1 MMNTSGSAL
10 SGSTSSPET
19 FAQIRAWLRICEQH
33 DTCNCWAQ
41 INGLDIGLPLRLL
54 DVGQRSGR
62 TDFRLVYGEML
73 APQESRYMT
82 LSHCWGV
89 EPILKLT
96 SANLD
101 AFCNGMSETQLPKS
115 FQDAISIARYLDI
128 RYLWIDALCILQ
140 DSSLD
145 WKIQAQTM
153 AQVYSGSYLNIAAS
167 DSSNSSGGIFSER
180 DKTLP
185 VRFTV
190 PLKYTPR
197 ADNILLCHFDAFEID
212 MMRSPLNRRSWVMQ
226 ERYLAPRVVHYTRHM
241 VYWECTASTASEAL
255 PPALESGFG
264 DIRQLK
270 KLDARVLQT
279 HNLSSEVTQA
289 VYALWDNLV
298 ALYTRSNLTYGS
310 DKAVAIQ
317 GVAKVIC
324 RYLRLDESSAYV
336 NGLWR
341 PRFVDG
347 LMWICERSQNRD
359 SGGPLDSGACSW
371 SWLSR
376 RGKICSSHGGGTP
389 VSQVLEI
396 QADCILNT
404 PTAAAG
410 GFARLRGPMCRAVV
424 SFAMSAE
431 IDNPMW
437 QPFQILLGGEI
448 MVATKSCT
456 LYFDDPEQYITTEAS
471 EHEIYLL
478 LGGAMIDGE
487 CTADPDVPEKAP
499 SWSGHGYECLAV
511 KPVERRPGHFRRAG
525 KVVLAILEN
534 DDEGR
539 RTLAT
544 VEEDKRLRNVVDTQ
558 FRTHDISED
567 LYESVDDFMYTITL
581 V

>member
-1 MMNTSGSAL
+1 MTTSGSAL

-73 APQESRYMT
+73 PPQESRYMT

-167 DSSNSSGGIFSER
+167 DSSNSSGGLFSER

-190 PLKYTPR
+190 SLKCTPQ
-197 ADNILLCHFDAFEID
+197 ADRILLCHFDAFEDD
-212 MMRSPLNRRSWVMQ
+212 M
-226 ERYLAPRVVHYTRHM
+226 ERYLAPRVVHYTRRM
-241 VYWECTASTASEAL
+241 VYWECTATTASEAVH
-255 PPALESGFG
+255 PALESGFG

-270 KLDARVLQT
+270 KFNARVLQT
-279 HNLSSEVTQA
+279 HNLSSEATQ
-289 VYALWDNLV
+289 VIYALWDNLITV
-298 ALYTRSNLTYGS
+298 YTRGNLTYGS
-310 DKAVAIQ
+310 DKAIAIQ

-324 RYLRLDESSAYV
+324 RYLRLDERSAYV

-341 PRFVDG
+341 PKFVDG
-347 LMWICERSQNRD
+347 LMWICERSQD
-359 SGGPLDSGACSW
+359 SESRGPLDSGACSW

-376 RGKICSSHGGGTP
+376 RGSIWSSHGGGIP

-396 QADCILNT
+396 QADCTLNT

-437 QPFQILLGGEI
+437 QPYQLLLGGET
-448 MVATKSCT
+448 MVAKNSCR

-478 LGGAMIDGE
+478 LGRAMIDSE
-487 CTADPDVPEKAP
+487 CTAGKDILENAP
-499 SWSGHGYECLAV
+499 SWSGYDYECLAV
-511 KPVERRPGHFRRAG
+511 EPVERRPGHFRRAG
-525 KVVLAILEN
+525 TAVLAILEK

-539 RTLAT
+539 RTIAT
-544 VEEDKRLRNVVDTQ
+544 MEEDKRLRKVVDTQ
-558 FRTHDISED
+558 FQTNDISED
-567 LYESVDDFMYTITL
+567 LYKSFDDFMYTITL

>member
-1 MMNTSGSAL
+1 MTTSGSAL

-33 DTCNCWAQ
+33 DTCNRWAL

-54 DVGQRSGR
+54 DIGQRSSR
-62 TDFRLVYGEML
+62 TNLRLVCGGTL
-73 APQESRYMT
+73 PPQGSRYMT

-115 FQDAISIARYLDI
+115 FQDAISIARYLDV

-145 WKIQAQTM
+145 WQIQAQTM
-153 AQVYSGSYLNIAAS
+153 AQVYSGSYLNIAAT

-185 VRFTV
+185 
-190 PLKYTPR
+190 
-197 ADNILLCHFDAFEID
+197 
-212 MMRSPLNRRSWVMQ
+212 
-226 ERYLAPRVVHYTRHM
+226 ERYLAPRVVHYTRQM

-255 PPALESGFG
+255 PPALNSGFG
-264 DIRQLK
+264 DIRRLK
-270 KLDARVLQT
+270 KLDSRALQT

-289 VYALWDNLV
+289 VYALWDHLV
-298 ALYTRSNLTYGS
+298 ALYTRGNLTYGS
-310 DKAVAIQ
+310 DKAIAIQ

-324 RYLRLDESSAYV
+324 RYLRLDERSAYV

-341 PRFVDG
+341 PKFVDG
-347 LMWICERSQNRD
+347 LMWICERSRNSDIR
-359 SGGPLDSGACSW
+359 GPLDSGACSW

-376 RGKICSSHGGGTP
+376 RGSIWSSHGGGPP
-389 VSQVLEI
+389 VSRVLEI
-396 QADCILNT
+396 QADCILNM

-437 QPFQILLGGEI
+437 QPFQLLLGGET
-448 MVATKSCT
+448 MVATKSCR

-478 LGGAMIDGE
+478 LGRAKIDGE
-487 CTADPDVPEKAP
+487 CTAGTESTDILEKAP
-499 SWSGHGYECLAV
+499 SWSGHNYECLAV
-511 KPVERRPGHFRRAG
+511 KPVERRPGHFRLVG
-525 KVVLAILEN
+525 KVNLAIRETN
-534 DDEGR
+534 EEGR
-539 RTLAT
+539 RTTAT
-544 VEEDKRLRNVVDTQ
+544 MEEDKRLRRVVDTQ

-581 V
+581 L

>member
-1 MMNTSGSAL
+1 MTTSGSAL

-73 APQESRYMT
+73 PPQESRYMT

-167 DSSNSSGGIFSER
+167 DSSNSSGGLFSER

-190 PLKYTPR
+190 SLKCTPQ
-197 ADNILLCHFDAFEID
+197 ADRILLCHFDAFEDD
-212 MMRSPLNRRSWVMQ
+212 M
-226 ERYLAPRVVHYTRHM
+226 ERYLAPRVVHYTRRM
-241 VYWECTASTASEAL
+241 VYWECTATTASEAVH
-255 PPALESGFG
+255 PALESGFG

-270 KLDARVLQT
+270 KFNARVLQT
-279 HNLSSEVTQA
+279 HNLSSEATQ
-289 VYALWDNLV
+289 VIYALWDNLITV
-298 ALYTRSNLTYGS
+298 YTRGNLTYGS
-310 DKAVAIQ
+310 DKAIAIQ

-324 RYLRLDESSAYV
+324 RYLRLDERSAYV

-341 PRFVDG
+341 PKFVDG
-347 LMWICERSQNRD
+347 LMWICERSQD
-359 SGGPLDSGACSW
+359 SESRGPLDSGACSW

-376 RGKICSSHGGGTP
+376 RGSIWSSHGGGIP

-396 QADCILNT
+396 QADCTLNT

-424 SFAMSAE
+424 SFA
-431 IDNPMW
+431 I
-437 QPFQILLGGEI
+437 
-448 MVATKSCT
+448 

-478 LGGAMIDGE
+478 LGRAMIDSE
-487 CTADPDVPEKAP
+487 CTAGKDILENAP
-499 SWSGHGYECLAV
+499 SWSGYDYECLAV
-511 KPVERRPGHFRRAG
+511 EPVERRPGHFRRAG
-525 KVVLAILEN
+525 TAVLAILEK

-539 RTLAT
+539 RTIAT
-544 VEEDKRLRNVVDTQ
+544 MEEDKRLRKVVDTQ
-558 FRTHDISED
+558 FQTNDISED
-567 LYESVDDFMYTITL
+567 LYKSFDDFMYTITL